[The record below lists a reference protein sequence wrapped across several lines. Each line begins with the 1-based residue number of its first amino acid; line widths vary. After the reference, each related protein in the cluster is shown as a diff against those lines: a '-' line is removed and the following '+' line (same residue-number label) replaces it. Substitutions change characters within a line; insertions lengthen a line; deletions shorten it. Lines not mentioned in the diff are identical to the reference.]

1 MFCEVLPA
9 MAWIICIP
17 PCSSAV
23 VVKPCL
29 WKMPWSSFRT
39 SLNIQKVAWKKSWFA
54 TKISRYRDRGNF
66 DQTRC
71 SDISCWNLK
80 DALFC
85 ISCRCFFGEK
95 MWRAFR
101 PRPWVAFTSQ
111 TLKMDGWFIRL
122 FPFGAFRPIL
132 RGTPCYTSRE
142 CIVCH
147 VQSHFQK
154 EMCVYVFAN
163 CKHLELRHVK
173 LDYRW
178 FIVYL

>member
-1 MFCEVLPA
+1 MRFFCEVLPA

-39 SLNIQKVAWKKSWFA
+39 SFFPSKKSALKSWFA
-54 TKISRYRDRGNF
+54 GRRFHYIRIGKMF

-101 PRPWVAFTSQ
+101 PRPWVTLTSQ
-111 TLKMDGWFIRL
+111 PLKMDGCNTIVSFLGRL
-122 FPFGAFRPIL
+122 GLFSGIL
-132 RGTPCYTSRE
+132 
-142 CIVCH
+142 
-147 VQSHFQK
+147 
-154 EMCVYVFAN
+154 
-163 CKHLELRHVK
+163 LVK
-173 LDYRW
+173 LPGS
-178 FIVYL
+178 V